1 MALRPGRLERT
12 PAPDTRA
19 LARIIGRRLRTRR
32 EAAGLNR
39 LQFVEHVGLFTAG
52 AGITWAKLQH
62 YEEGRGLPNVA
73 TLMKLAAA
81 LGLTVC
87 GFLKGIEKDLTRA
100 TAAAT
105 MPAAGPDAP
114 APRAV
119 PAARPPARLA
129 DVAAG

>member
-39 LQFVEHVGLFTAG
+39 LQFVEHDGLFTAG
-52 AGITWAKLQH
+52 AGITWSNLQA
-62 YEEGRGLPNVA
+62 YEEGRKLPSVA
-73 TLMKLAAA
+73 TLAKLAAA
-81 LGLTVC
+81 LGITVA
-87 GFLKGIEKDLTRA
+87 GFLAGIEKDL
-100 TAAAT
+100 AAAT
-105 MPAAGPDAP
+105 TPAAGPARSDAP
-114 APRAV
+114 ASHTAT
-119 PAARPPARLA
+119 AARPRGRLA